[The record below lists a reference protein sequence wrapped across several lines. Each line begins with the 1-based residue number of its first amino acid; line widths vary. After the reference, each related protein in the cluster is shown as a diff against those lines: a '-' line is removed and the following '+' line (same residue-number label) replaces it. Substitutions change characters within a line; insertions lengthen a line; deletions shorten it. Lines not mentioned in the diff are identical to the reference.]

1 MDHPGAKHQA
11 IRSKLG
17 GLPRPFWVL
26 FGGTVVNRLG
36 TMVEPFIGVYLT
48 RAHGMSITAAGL
60 VMAVFGAGSLLS
72 QPLAGWLADRIGRRA
87 TLTGGMLTTAVTMV
101 LLGYSTTVPALVCA
115 MFVLGVA
122 VDAYRPASQ
131 ALVADLV
138 DPLDRPRA
146 YGLLFWAVNLGFSGS
161 MVAGGWLAEAGFSW
175 LFWINALTCAV
186 FGTLVWRAIPEVR
199 QAADAERGGFR
210 DVLRD
215 RLMVGCV
222 LVNLVYMFVY
232 LQAYTTLPL
241 AMADRGLPT
250 SAYGIAMS
258 INGLLIVVFQP
269 LTLGRLSRLDP
280 SRVLATGFAVIGA
293 GFALTAS
300 VSSALGYTV
309 TVAVWTVGEIVA
321 AGMASTIVASLAPA
335 HLRGRYAGLYG
346 SAWSAGSL
354 LAPLIGTRLLAV
366 DPHLLWLTTG
376 TLGLL
381 AALGQLALAPAVR
394 RRARIEE
401 TVRSGPA

>member
-1 MDHPGAKHQA
+1 MRTALHLR
-11 IRSKLG
+11 IG
-17 GLPRPFWVL
+17 GLPRPFWIL
-26 FGGTVVNRLG
+26 FAGTVINRLG

-48 RAHGMSITAAGL
+48 REHGVSVSAAGL

-72 QPLAGWLADRIGRRA
+72 QPLAGWLADRLGRRI
-87 TLTGGMLTTAVTMV
+87 TLTGGMLTTSVTLL
-101 LLGYSTTVPALVCA
+101 LLGYSTTVPAVVAA

-138 DPLDRPRA
+138 GPKDRPRA

-161 MVAGGWLAEAGFSW
+161 MVAGGWLAQAGFTW
-175 LFWINALTCAV
+175 LFWINALTCAA

-199 QAADAERGGFR
+199 PTGDREEGGFR

-241 AMADRGLPT
+241 AMAGHGLPT
-250 SAYGIAMS
+250 GAYGVAMS
-258 INGLLIVVFQP
+258 VNGLLIVLFQP
-269 LTLGRLSRLDP
+269 LTLGRLTRYDP

-293 GFALTAS
+293 GFALTGL
-300 VSSALGYTV
+300 VSSAAGYTAA
-309 TVAVWTVGEIVA
+309 VALWTAGEVVA
-321 AGMASTIVASLAPA
+321 AGMASTIVASLAPV
-335 HLRGRYAGLYG
+335 HLRGRYTGLYG

-354 LAPLIGTRLLAV
+354 LAPLIGTHLLSIDPRLLWFTV
-366 DPHLLWLTTG
+366 G
-376 TLGLL
+376 GLGLL
-381 AALGQLALAPAVR
+381 AAAGQLALAPAVR
-394 RRARIEE
+394 RRAERA
-401 TVRSGPA
+401 RALAAQGS